1 MEIRRLSIND
11 YEEIVRLWTKA
22 SLPFKPKGR
31 DSREAVAAEIASN
44 PDFFFGAF
52 ENNRLIGVVVLSS
65 DLRKGWINRL
75 AVDPSFRR
83 CSVAERLINASEE
96 ILRDHGIKLFCAL
109 IDEGNGASMSL
120 FKKCGYAEHRD
131 IVYFSKRDS
140 DDI

>member
-11 YEEIVRLWTKA
+11 YKGIVRLWKKA

-31 DSREAVAAEIASN
+31 DSREAVAAEMAAN

-52 ENNRLIGVVVLSS
+52 ENDHLVGVVILSS

-75 AVDPSFRR
+75 AVDPNFRR
-83 CSVAERLINASEE
+83 CGVAERLINASEE

-109 IDEGNGASMSL
+109 IDEGNVASMSL
-120 FKKCGYAEHRD
+120 FKKCGYVRHRD
-131 IVYFSKRDS
+131 IIYFSKRDS